1 MFVKRPI
8 LNIFL
13 YLCIIN
19 GVENQC
25 VYSNSI
31 IHLKTYNIIH
41 MTTSEFIIQFRES
54 DPRKLALQASRYP
67 DVDMPFAL
75 NQIQGWQTA
84 QRKLPSWA
92 ACDGVVYPP
101 HLNMEQC
108 SSEPTARYKQ
118 QVARR
123 WVEAVQP
130 DADTCM
136 TDLTGGF
143 GVDFSFTSRCFGSAT
158 YVERNASLCDVV
170 SANLPRLG
178 IQNAT
183 AKCAEAEDVL
193 EQLKPQTMI
202 FLDPA
207 RRDEHGAKTVLIAD
221 CTPDVCQLLPR
232 LMAKS
237 QFVML
242 KLSPMLD
249 WHKAIV
255 DLDGKVREVHIVSV
269 DGECKELLLVLAPDG
284 KPEVQVF
291 CVDIQS
297 RPDSEGQYPRS
308 EFVYSIGGEAEPQ
321 PTNST
326 LPSATDNS
334 KLENSKLPQAT
345 NSKLKTQNSKLA
357 LPTDNSKLENS
368 TSALPT
374 NSKLKTQ
381 NSKFLHEPNASIMK
395 AGCFDEIARAYGVSA
410 VSRNSHLFL
419 SNELKE
425 DFPGRSFAIDAFTTM
440 NKRQLRQA
448 LSGMKQAN
456 IAVRNFPLSVAELRK
471 RLKLSDGGDT
481 YIFATTT
488 SEGDHIL
495 MLTHKTKK

>member
-1 MFVKRPI
+1 
-8 LNIFL
+8 
-13 YLCIIN
+13 
-19 GVENQC
+19 
-25 VYSNSI
+25 
-31 IHLKTYNIIH
+31 
-41 MTTSEFIIQFRES
+41 MTTSEFVKQFRES

-67 DVDMPFAL
+67 DVDMPYAL

-123 WVEAVQP
+123 WAERIPNASR
-130 DADTCM
+130 TSM

-143 GVDFSFTSRCFGSAT
+143 GVDFSFTSRCFDCAT
-158 YVERNASLCDVV
+158 YVERNASLCEVV
-170 SANLPRLG
+170 GANLPRLG
-178 IQNAT
+178 IRNAHVE
-183 AKCAEAEDVL
+183 CAEAEAVL
-193 EQLKPQTMI
+193 ERMEPQTMI

-221 CTPDVCQLLPR
+221 CTPDVCQLLPS
-232 LMAKS
+232 LMQKS

-255 DLDGKVREVHIVSV
+255 DLDGKVREVHIVSA

-326 LPSATDNS
+326 FNIQNSKLPSATN
-334 KLENSKLPQAT
+334 LTLNIEHLTLNI
-345 NSKLKTQNSKLA
+345 N
-357 LPTDNSKLENS
+357 NS
-368 TSALPT
+368 T
-374 NSKLKTQ
+374 
-381 NSKFLHEPNASIMK
+381 FLYEPNASVMK

-410 VSRNSHLFL
+410 ISRNSHLFL
-419 SNELKE
+419 SDRET
-425 DFPGRSFAIDAFTTM
+425 DGFPGRTFAIDAVTTM
-440 NKRQLRQA
+440 NKRQLRQT

-471 RLKLSDGGDT
+471 RLKLNDGGDT

>member
-1 MFVKRPI
+1 
-8 LNIFL
+8 
-13 YLCIIN
+13 
-19 GVENQC
+19 
-25 VYSNSI
+25 
-31 IHLKTYNIIH
+31 
-41 MTTSEFIIQFRES
+41 MTTSEFVKQFRQA

-67 DVDMPFAL
+67 DVDMPYAL

-108 SSEPTARYKQ
+108 SSEATARYKQ

-123 WVEAVQP
+123 WAERIPNASR
-130 DADTCM
+130 TSM

-143 GVDFSFTSRCFGSAT
+143 GVDFSFTSRCFDCAT

-178 IQNAT
+178 IRNAQV
-183 AKCAEAEDVL
+183 KCAEAEAVL
-193 EQLKPQTMI
+193 KQTEPQTMI

-221 CTPDVCQLLPR
+221 CTPDVCQLLPS
-232 LMAKS
+232 LMQKS

-255 DLDGKVREVHIVSV
+255 DLDGKVREVHIVSA
-269 DGECKELLLVLAPDG
+269 DGECKELLLVLASDG
-284 KPEVQVF
+284 TPEVQVF

-326 LPSATDNS
+326 FNIQNSKLPSATN
-334 KLENSKLPQAT
+334 LTLNIEHLTLNI
-345 NSKLKTQNSKLA
+345 N
-357 LPTDNSKLENS
+357 NS
-368 TSALPT
+368 T
-374 NSKLKTQ
+374 
-381 NSKFLHEPNASIMK
+381 FLYEPNASVMK
-395 AGCFDEIARAYGVSA
+395 AGCFDEIARAYGICA
-410 VSRNSHLFL
+410 ISRNSHLFL
-419 SNELKE
+419 SDREIE
-425 DFPGRSFAIDAFTTM
+425 GFPGRSFAIDAVTTM
-440 NKRQLRQA
+440 NKRQLRQT

>member
-1 MFVKRPI
+1 
-8 LNIFL
+8 
-13 YLCIIN
+13 
-19 GVENQC
+19 
-25 VYSNSI
+25 
-31 IHLKTYNIIH
+31 
-41 MTTSEFIIQFRES
+41 MTTSEFVKQFRES

-67 DVDMPFAL
+67 DVDMPYAL

-84 QRKLPSWA
+84 LRKLPSWA

-123 WVEAVQP
+123 WAERIPNASR
-130 DADTCM
+130 TSM

-143 GVDFSFTSRCFGSAT
+143 GVDFSFTSRCFDCAT
-158 YVERNASLCDVV
+158 YVERNASLCEVV
-170 SANLPRLG
+170 GANLPRLG
-178 IQNAT
+178 IRNAHV
-183 AKCAEAEDVL
+183 KCAEAEAVL
-193 EQLKPQTMI
+193 KQTEPQTMI

-221 CTPDVCQLLPR
+221 CTPDVCQLLPS
-232 LMAKS
+232 LMQKS

-255 DLDGKVREVHIVSV
+255 DLDGKVREVHIVSA

-291 CVDIQS
+291 CVDILS
-297 RPDSEGQYPRS
+297 KPDSQGVYPRS
-308 EFVYSIGGEAEPQ
+308 EFVYSIATNVQEEVMENNSKSENSTSAQ

-326 LPSATDNS
+326 FNI
-334 KLENSKLPQAT
+334 QH
-345 NSKLKTQNSKLA
+345 
-357 LPTDNSKLENS
+357 S
-368 TSALPT
+368 T
-374 NSKLKTQ
+374 
-381 NSKFLHEPNASIMK
+381 FLFEPNASVMK

-410 VSRNSHLFL
+410 ISRNSHLFL
-419 SNELKE
+419 SDREI
-425 DFPGRSFAIDAFTTM
+425 DGFPGRTFVIDAVTTM
-440 NKRQLRQA
+440 NKRQLRQT

-471 RLKLSDGGDT
+471 RLKLNDGGDT

>member
-1 MFVKRPI
+1 
-8 LNIFL
+8 
-13 YLCIIN
+13 
-19 GVENQC
+19 
-25 VYSNSI
+25 
-31 IHLKTYNIIH
+31 
-41 MTTSEFIIQFRES
+41 MTTSEFVKQFRQA

-67 DVDMPFAL
+67 DVDMPYAL

-118 QVARR
+118 QVARLWAER
-123 WVEAVQP
+123 IPNASR
-130 DADTCM
+130 TSM

-143 GVDFSFTSRCFGSAT
+143 GVDFSFTSRCFDCAT
-158 YVERNASLCDVV
+158 YVERNASLCEVV
-170 SANLPRLG
+170 GSNLPRLG
-178 IQNAT
+178 IRNAQV
-183 AKCAEAEDVL
+183 KCAEAEAVL
-193 EQLKPQTMI
+193 KQTESQTMI

-232 LMAKS
+232 LMQKS

-255 DLDGKVREVHIVSV
+255 DLDGKVREVHIVSA

-326 LPSATDNS
+326 FNIQNSKLPSATN
-334 KLENSKLPQAT
+334 LTLNIEHLTLNI
-345 NSKLKTQNSKLA
+345 N
-357 LPTDNSKLENS
+357 NS
-368 TSALPT
+368 T
-374 NSKLKTQ
+374 
-381 NSKFLHEPNASIMK
+381 FLFEPNASVMK
-395 AGCFDEIARAYGVSA
+395 AGCFDEIARAFGICA
-410 VSRNSHLFL
+410 ISRNSHLFL
-419 SNELKE
+419 SDHEIE
-425 DFPGRSFAIDAFTTM
+425 GFPGRSFAIDAVTTM
-440 NKRQLRQA
+440 NKRQLRQT

-471 RLKLSDGGDT
+471 RLKLNDGGDT

-488 SEGDHIL
+488 SDGDHIL

>member
-1 MFVKRPI
+1 
-8 LNIFL
+8 
-13 YLCIIN
+13 
-19 GVENQC
+19 
-25 VYSNSI
+25 
-31 IHLKTYNIIH
+31 
-41 MTTSEFIIQFRES
+41 MTTSEFVKQFRQA

-67 DVDMPFAL
+67 DVDMPYAL

-123 WVEAVQP
+123 WAERIPNASR
-130 DADTCM
+130 TSM

-143 GVDFSFTSRCFGSAT
+143 GVDFSFTSRCFDCAT
-158 YVERNASLCDVV
+158 YVERNASLCEVV
-170 SANLPRLG
+170 GANLPRLG
-178 IQNAT
+178 IRNAT
-183 AKCAEAEDVL
+183 VECAEAEAVL
-193 EQLKPQTMI
+193 EQMEPQTMI

-232 LMAKS
+232 LMQKS

-255 DLDGKVREVHIVSV
+255 DLDGKVREVHIVSA

-291 CVDIQS
+291 CVDILS
-297 RPDSEGQYPRS
+297 KPDSQGVYPRS
-308 EFVYSIGGEAEPQ
+308 EFVYSIATNVQEEVMENNSKSENSTSAQ

-326 LPSATDNS
+326 FNIQHSTLP
-334 KLENSKLPQAT
+334 PAT
-345 NSKLKTQNSKLA
+345 NSTFNIQH
-357 LPTDNSKLENS
+357 S
-368 TSALPT
+368 T
-374 NSKLKTQ
+374 
-381 NSKFLHEPNASIMK
+381 FLFEPNASVMK

-410 VSRNSHLFL
+410 ISRNSHLFL
-419 SNELKE
+419 SDHEI
-425 DFPGRSFAIDAFTTM
+425 DGFPGRYFAIDAVTTM
-440 NKRQLRQA
+440 NKRQLRQT

-488 SEGDHIL
+488 SDGDHIL

>member
-1 MFVKRPI
+1 
-8 LNIFL
+8 
-13 YLCIIN
+13 
-19 GVENQC
+19 
-25 VYSNSI
+25 
-31 IHLKTYNIIH
+31 
-41 MTTSEFIIQFRES
+41 MTTSEFVKQFRES

-67 DVDMPFAL
+67 DVDMPYAL

-84 QRKLPSWA
+84 LRKLPSWA

-108 SSEPTARYKQ
+108 SSEATARYKQ

-123 WVEAVQP
+123 WAERIPNASR
-130 DADTCM
+130 TSM

-143 GVDFSFTSRCFGSAT
+143 GVDFSFTSCCFDCAT

-170 SANLPRLG
+170 GANLPRLG
-178 IQNAT
+178 IRNAQV
-183 AKCAEAEDVL
+183 KCAEAEAVL
-193 EQLKPQTMI
+193 ERMESQTMI

-232 LMAKS
+232 LMQKS

-255 DLDGKVREVHIVSV
+255 DLDGKVREVHIVSA

-291 CVDIQS
+291 CVDILS
-297 RPDSEGQYPRS
+297 KPDSEGLYPRS

-326 LPSATDNS
+326 FNIQNSKLPSATN
-334 KLENSKLPQAT
+334 LTLNIEHLTLNI
-345 NSKLKTQNSKLA
+345 N
-357 LPTDNSKLENS
+357 NS
-368 TSALPT
+368 T
-374 NSKLKTQ
+374 
-381 NSKFLHEPNASIMK
+381 FLFEPNASVMK

-410 VSRNSHLFL
+410 ISRNSHLFL
-419 SNELKE
+419 SDHEI
-425 DFPGRSFAIDAFTTM
+425 DGFPGRSFAIDAVTTM
-440 NKRQLRQA
+440 NKRQLRQT

-488 SEGDHIL
+488 SDGDHIL

>member
-1 MFVKRPI
+1 MKS
-8 LNIFL
+8 
-13 YLCIIN
+13 C
-19 GVENQC
+19 GVMCWFSGDNDN
-25 VYSNSI
+25 VNHRY
-31 IHLKTYNIIH
+31 
-41 MTTSEFIIQFRES
+41 MTTSEFVKQFRQA

-67 DVDMPFAL
+67 DVDMPYAL

-84 QRKLPSWA
+84 LRKLPSWA

-108 SSEPTARYKQ
+108 SSEATARYKQ

-123 WVEAVQP
+123 WAERIPNASR
-130 DADTCM
+130 TSM

-143 GVDFSFTSRCFGSAT
+143 GVDFSFTSRCFDCAT
-158 YVERNASLCDVV
+158 YVERNASLCEVV
-170 SANLPRLG
+170 GANLPRLG
-178 IQNAT
+178 IRNAQVE
-183 AKCAEAEDVL
+183 CAEAEAVL
-193 EQLKPQTMI
+193 EQMEPQTMI

-221 CTPDVCQLLPR
+221 CTPDVCQLLPC
-232 LMAKS
+232 LMQKS

-255 DLDGKVREVHIVSV
+255 DLDGKVREVHIVSA

-284 KPEVQVF
+284 TPEVQVF
-291 CVDIQS
+291 CVDILS
-297 RPDSEGQYPRS
+297 KPDSQGVYPRS
-308 EFVYSIGGEAEPQ
+308 EFVYSIATNVQEEVMENNSKSENSTSAQ

-326 LPSATDNS
+326 FNIQHSTLP
-334 KLENSKLPQAT
+334 PAT
-345 NSKLKTQNSKLA
+345 NSTFNIQH
-357 LPTDNSKLENS
+357 S
-368 TSALPT
+368 T
-374 NSKLKTQ
+374 
-381 NSKFLHEPNASIMK
+381 FLYEPNASVMK

-410 VSRNSHLFL
+410 ISRNSHLFL
-419 SNELKE
+419 SDREI
-425 DFPGRSFAIDAFTTM
+425 DGFPGRSFAIDAVTTM
-440 NKRQLRQA
+440 NKRQLRQT

-471 RLKLSDGGDT
+471 RLKLNDGGDT

>member
-1 MFVKRPI
+1 
-8 LNIFL
+8 
-13 YLCIIN
+13 
-19 GVENQC
+19 
-25 VYSNSI
+25 
-31 IHLKTYNIIH
+31 
-41 MTTSEFIIQFRES
+41 MTTSEFVKQFRQA

-67 DVDMPFAL
+67 DVDMPYAL

-84 QRKLPSWA
+84 LRKLPSWA

-123 WVEAVQP
+123 WVERIPNASR
-130 DADTCM
+130 TSM

-143 GVDFSFTSRCFGSAT
+143 GVDFSFTSRCFDCAT

-170 SANLPRLG
+170 GANLPRLG
-178 IQNAT
+178 IRNAT
-183 AKCAEAEDVL
+183 VECAEAEAVL
-193 EQLKPQTMI
+193 ERMESQTMI

-221 CTPDVCQLLPR
+221 CTPDVCQLLPS
-232 LMAKS
+232 LMEKS

-255 DLDGKVREVHIVSV
+255 DLDGKVREVHIVSA
-269 DGECKELLLVLAPDG
+269 DGECKELLLVLASDG

-326 LPSATDNS
+326 FNIQNSKLPSATN
-334 KLENSKLPQAT
+334 LTLNIEHLTLNI
-345 NSKLKTQNSKLA
+345 N
-357 LPTDNSKLENS
+357 NS
-368 TSALPT
+368 T
-374 NSKLKTQ
+374 
-381 NSKFLHEPNASIMK
+381 FLYEPNASVMK
-395 AGCFDEIARAYGVSA
+395 AGCFDEIARAFGISA
-410 VSRNSHLFL
+410 ISPNSHLFL
-419 SNELKE
+419 SDREI
-425 DFPGRSFAIDAFTTM
+425 DGFPGRSFAVDAVTTM
-440 NKRQLRQA
+440 NKRQLRQT

>member
-1 MFVKRPI
+1 
-8 LNIFL
+8 
-13 YLCIIN
+13 
-19 GVENQC
+19 
-25 VYSNSI
+25 
-31 IHLKTYNIIH
+31 

-54 DPRKLALQASRYP
+54 DPRRLALQASRYP

-118 QVARR
+118 QVARLWAER
-123 WVEAVQP
+123 IPNASR
-130 DADTCM
+130 TSM

-143 GVDFSFTSRCFGSAT
+143 GVDFSFTSRCFSSAT
-158 YVERNASLCDVV
+158 YVERNASLCEVV
-170 SANLPRLG
+170 GANLPRLG
-178 IQNAT
+178 IRNAT
-183 AKCAEAEDVL
+183 VECAEAEAVL
-193 EQLKPQTMI
+193 ERMEPQTMI

-221 CTPDVCQLLPR
+221 CTPDVCQLLPS
-232 LMAKS
+232 LMQKS

-255 DLDGKVREVHIVSV
+255 DLDGKVREVHIVSA
-269 DGECKELLLVLAPDG
+269 DGECKELLLVLANNVTKDV
-284 KPEVQVF
+284 KVY

-297 RPDSEGQYPRS
+297 KPDSQGEYPRS
-308 EFVYSIGGEAEPQ
+308 EFVYSIGGEAESQ

-326 LPSATDNS
+326 LNIEHLTLNI
-334 KLENSKLPQAT
+334 N
-345 NSKLKTQNSKLA
+345 
-357 LPTDNSKLENS
+357 NS
-368 TSALPT
+368 TSAQPT
-374 NSKLKTQ
+374 NSTFNIQHSTLPPAT
-381 NSKFLHEPNASIMK
+381 NSTFNIQHSTLPPATNSTFNIQHSTFLYEPNASVMK

-410 VSRNSHLFL
+410 ISRNSHLFL
-419 SNELKE
+419 SDREI
-425 DFPGRSFAIDAFTTM
+425 DGFPGRAFAIDAVTTM
-440 NKRQLRQA
+440 NKRQLRQT

-488 SEGDHIL
+488 SEDDHIL

>member
-1 MFVKRPI
+1 MFVKRSI

-31 IHLKTYNIIH
+31 IHLQTYNIIH

-54 DPRKLALQASRYP
+54 DPRRLALQASRYP

-143 GVDFSFTSRCFGSAT
+143 GVDFSFTSRCFSSAT

-269 DGECKELLLVLAPDG
+269 DGECKELLLVLADNG
-284 KPEVQVF
+284 TKNVQVF

-308 EFVYSIGGEAEPQ
+308 EFVYSIA
-321 PTNST
+321 TN
-326 LPSATDNS
+326 AQEEMVENNS
-334 KLENSKLPQAT
+334 KLENL
-345 NSKLKTQNSKLA
+345 
-357 LPTDNSKLENS
+357 
-368 TSALPT
+368 TSVQPT

-381 NSKFLHEPNASIMK
+381 NSKFLHEPNASVMK

-419 SNELKE
+419 SDELKA
-425 DFPGRSFAIDAFTTM
+425 DFPGRTFAIDAVTTM
-440 NKRQLRQA
+440 NKRQLRQT

-471 RLKLSDGGDT
+471 RLKLNDGGDT

-488 SEGDHIL
+488 SDGDHIL
-495 MLTHKTKK
+495 MITHKTKK

>member
-31 IHLKTYNIIH
+31 IHLQTYNIIH

-54 DPRKLALQASRYP
+54 DPRRLALQASRYP

-158 YVERNASLCDVV
+158 YVERNASLCNVV

-232 LMAKS
+232 LMAMS

-269 DGECKELLLVLAPDG
+269 DGECKELLLVLTDNG
-284 KPEVQVF
+284 TKDVQVF

-297 RPDSEGQYPRS
+297 RPDSDGQYPRS
-308 EFVYSIGGEAEPQ
+308 EFVYSI
-321 PTNST
+321 
-326 LPSATDNS
+326 
-334 KLENSKLPQAT
+334 AT
-345 NSKLKTQNSKLA
+345 NAQEEMVEN
-357 LPTDNSKLENS
+357 NSKLENS

-381 NSKFLHEPNASIMK
+381 NSKFLHEPNASVMK
-395 AGCFDEIARAYGVSA
+395 AGCFDEIARAYGVCA
-410 VSRNSHLFL
+410 ISRNSHLFL
-419 SNELKE
+419 SDELKE
-425 DFPGRSFAIDAFTTM
+425 DFPGRTFAIDAVTTM
-440 NKRQLRQA
+440 NKRQLRQT

-471 RLKLSDGGDT
+471 RLKLNDGGDT

-488 SEGDHIL
+488 SDGDHIL
-495 MLTHKTKK
+495 MITHKTKK

>member
-1 MFVKRPI
+1 
-8 LNIFL
+8 
-13 YLCIIN
+13 
-19 GVENQC
+19 
-25 VYSNSI
+25 
-31 IHLKTYNIIH
+31 
-41 MTTSEFIIQFRES
+41 MTTSEFVKQFRQA

-67 DVDMPFAL
+67 DVDMPYAL

-123 WVEAVQP
+123 WTERIPNASR
-130 DADTCM
+130 TSM

-143 GVDFSFTSRCFGSAT
+143 GVDFSFTSRCFDCAT
-158 YVERNASLCDVV
+158 YVERNASLCEVV
-170 SANLPRLG
+170 GANLPRLG
-178 IQNAT
+178 IRNAT
-183 AKCAEAEDVL
+183 VECAEAEAVL
-193 EQLKPQTMI
+193 EQMEPQTMI

-232 LMAKS
+232 LMQKS

-255 DLDGKVREVHIVSV
+255 DLDGKVREVHIVSA

-291 CVDIQS
+291 CVDILS
-297 RPDSEGQYPRS
+297 KPDSQGVYPRS
-308 EFVYSIGGEAEPQ
+308 EFVYSIATNVQEEVMENNSKSENSTSAQ

-326 LPSATDNS
+326 FNIQHSTLP
-334 KLENSKLPQAT
+334 PAT
-345 NSKLKTQNSKLA
+345 NSTFNIQH
-357 LPTDNSKLENS
+357 S
-368 TSALPT
+368 T
-374 NSKLKTQ
+374 
-381 NSKFLHEPNASIMK
+381 FLFEPNASVMK

-410 VSRNSHLFL
+410 ISRNSHLFL
-419 SNELKE
+419 SDREI
-425 DFPGRSFAIDAFTTM
+425 DGFPGRSFAIDAVTTM
-440 NKRQLRQA
+440 NKRQLRQT

-488 SEGDHIL
+488 SDGDHIL

>member
-1 MFVKRPI
+1 
-8 LNIFL
+8 
-13 YLCIIN
+13 
-19 GVENQC
+19 
-25 VYSNSI
+25 
-31 IHLKTYNIIH
+31 

-54 DPRKLALQASRYP
+54 DPRRLALQASRYP

-143 GVDFSFTSRCFGSAT
+143 GVDFSFTSRCFSSAT

-269 DGECKELLLVLAPDG
+269 DGECKELLLVLADNG
-284 KPEVQVF
+284 TKNVQVF

-308 EFVYSIGGEAEPQ
+308 EFVYSI
-321 PTNST
+321 
-326 LPSATDNS
+326 
-334 KLENSKLPQAT
+334 AT
-345 NSKLKTQNSKLA
+345 NAQEEMVEN
-357 LPTDNSKLENS
+357 NSKLENS
-368 TSALPT
+368 TSAQLT
-374 NSKLKTQ
+374 NSKLKIQ
-381 NSKFLHEPNASIMK
+381 NSKFLHEPNASVMK

-419 SNELKE
+419 SDELKA
-425 DFPGRSFAIDAFTTM
+425 DFPGRTFAIDAVTTM
-440 NKRQLRQA
+440 NKRQLRQT

-471 RLKLSDGGDT
+471 RLKLNDGGDT

-488 SEGDHIL
+488 SDGDHIL
-495 MLTHKTKK
+495 MITHKTKK

>member
-1 MFVKRPI
+1 
-8 LNIFL
+8 
-13 YLCIIN
+13 
-19 GVENQC
+19 
-25 VYSNSI
+25 
-31 IHLKTYNIIH
+31 
-41 MTTSEFIIQFRES
+41 MTTSEFVKQFRES

-67 DVDMPFAL
+67 DVDMPYAL

-84 QRKLPSWA
+84 LRKLPSWA

-108 SSEPTARYKQ
+108 SSEATARYKQ

-123 WVEAVQP
+123 WAERIPNASR
-130 DADTCM
+130 TSM

-143 GVDFSFTSRCFGSAT
+143 GVDFSFTSRCFDCAT

-170 SANLPRLG
+170 GANLPRLG
-178 IQNAT
+178 IRNAQV
-183 AKCAEAEDVL
+183 KCAEAEAVL
-193 EQLKPQTMI
+193 EQMEPQTMI

-221 CTPDVCQLLPR
+221 CTPDVCQLLPS
-232 LMAKS
+232 LMQKS

-255 DLDGKVREVHIVSV
+255 DLDGKVREVHIVSA

-284 KPEVQVF
+284 KLEVQVF

-297 RPDSEGQYPRS
+297 KPDSEGQYPRS
-308 EFVYSIGGEAEPQ
+308 EFVYSIA
-321 PTNST
+321 TN
-326 LPSATDNS
+326 AQEEMVENNS
-334 KLENSKLPQAT
+334 KLENSTSAQPT
-345 NSKLKTQNSKLA
+345 NSKLKTQNSKLPSA
-357 LPTDNSKLENS
+357 TNS
-368 TSALPT
+368 TFNIQHST
-374 NSKLKTQ
+374 
-381 NSKFLHEPNASIMK
+381 FLHEPNASVMK
-395 AGCFDEIARAYGVSA
+395 AGCFDEIARAYGISA
-410 VSRNSHLFL
+410 ISRNSHLFL
-419 SNELKE
+419 SDREI
-425 DFPGRSFAIDAFTTM
+425 DGFPGRSFAIDAVTTM
-440 NKRQLRQA
+440 NKRQLRQT

-471 RLKLSDGGDT
+471 RLKLNDGGDT

>member
-1 MFVKRPI
+1 
-8 LNIFL
+8 
-13 YLCIIN
+13 
-19 GVENQC
+19 
-25 VYSNSI
+25 
-31 IHLKTYNIIH
+31 
-41 MTTSEFIIQFRES
+41 MTTSEFVKQFRQA

-67 DVDMPFAL
+67 DVDMPYAL

-84 QRKLPSWA
+84 LRKLPSWA

-123 WVEAVQP
+123 WAERIPNASR
-130 DADTCM
+130 TSM

-143 GVDFSFTSRCFGSAT
+143 GVDFSFTSRCFDCAT

-170 SANLPRLG
+170 GANLPRLG
-178 IQNAT
+178 ISNAQV
-183 AKCAEAEDVL
+183 KCAEAEAVL
-193 EQLKPQTMI
+193 EQMEPQTMI

-232 LMAKS
+232 LMQKS

-255 DLDGKVREVHIVSV
+255 DLDGKVREVHIVSA

-308 EFVYSIGGEAEPQ
+308 EFVYSI
-321 PTNST
+321 
-326 LPSATDNS
+326 
-334 KLENSKLPQAT
+334 AT
-345 NSKLKTQNSKLA
+345 NAQEEMVEN
-357 LPTDNSKLENS
+357 NSKLENS

-374 NSKLKTQ
+374 NSTLNIEHLTLNINNSTSAQ
-381 NSKFLHEPNASIMK
+381 PTNSKLNIQHSTLPQATNSTFNIQHSTFLFEPNASVMK

-410 VSRNSHLFL
+410 ISRNSHLFL
-419 SNELKE
+419 SDREI
-425 DFPGRSFAIDAFTTM
+425 DGFPGRSFAIDAVTTM
-440 NKRQLRQA
+440 NKRQLRQT

-471 RLKLSDGGDT
+471 RLKLNDGGDT

-488 SEGDHIL
+488 SDGDHIL

>member
-1 MFVKRPI
+1 
-8 LNIFL
+8 
-13 YLCIIN
+13 
-19 GVENQC
+19 
-25 VYSNSI
+25 
-31 IHLKTYNIIH
+31 
-41 MTTSEFIIQFRES
+41 MTTSEFVKQFRES

-67 DVDMPFAL
+67 DVDMPYAL

-84 QRKLPSWA
+84 LRKLPSWA

-123 WVEAVQP
+123 WAERIPNASR
-130 DADTCM
+130 TSM

-143 GVDFSFTSRCFGSAT
+143 GVDFSFTSRCFDCAT
-158 YVERNASLCDVV
+158 YVERNASLCEVV
-170 SANLPRLG
+170 GANLPRLG
-178 IQNAT
+178 IRNAQV
-183 AKCAEAEDVL
+183 KCAEAEAVL
-193 EQLKPQTMI
+193 KQTEPQTMI

-221 CTPDVCQLLPR
+221 CTPDVCQLLPS
-232 LMAKS
+232 LMEKS

-255 DLDGKVREVHIVSV
+255 DLDGKVREVHIVSA

-326 LPSATDNS
+326 FNIQNSKLPSATN
-334 KLENSKLPQAT
+334 LTLNIEHLTLNI
-345 NSKLKTQNSKLA
+345 N
-357 LPTDNSKLENS
+357 NS
-368 TSALPT
+368 T
-374 NSKLKTQ
+374 
-381 NSKFLHEPNASIMK
+381 FLFEPNASVMK

-410 VSRNSHLFL
+410 ISRNSHLFL
-419 SNELKE
+419 SDREI
-425 DFPGRSFAIDAFTTM
+425 DGFPGRTFAIDAVTTM
-440 NKRQLRQA
+440 NKRQLRQTI
-448 LSGMKQAN
+448 SGMKQAN

-471 RLKLSDGGDT
+471 RLKLNDGGDT

>member
-1 MFVKRPI
+1 MFVKRSI

-31 IHLKTYNIIH
+31 IHLQTYNIIH

-54 DPRKLALQASRYP
+54 DPRRLALQASRYP

-193 EQLKPQTMI
+193 EQLEPQTMI

-269 DGECKELLLVLAPDG
+269 DGECKELLLVLADNDTTD
-284 KPEVQVF
+284 VQVF

-308 EFVYSIGGEAEPQ
+308 EFVYSI
-321 PTNST
+321 
-326 LPSATDNS
+326 
-334 KLENSKLPQAT
+334 AT
-345 NSKLKTQNSKLA
+345 NAQEEVVEN
-357 LPTDNSKLENS
+357 NSKLENS
-368 TSALPT
+368 TSAQPT

-381 NSKFLHEPNASIMK
+381 NSKFLHEPNASVMK
-395 AGCFDEIARAYGVSA
+395 AGCFDEIARAYGICA
-410 VSRNSHLFL
+410 ISRNSHLFL
-419 SNELKE
+419 SDREI
-425 DFPGRSFAIDAFTTM
+425 DGFPGRSFAIDAVTTM
-440 NKRQLRQA
+440 NKRQLRQT

-471 RLKLSDGGDT
+471 RLKLNDGGDT

>member
-1 MFVKRPI
+1 
-8 LNIFL
+8 
-13 YLCIIN
+13 
-19 GVENQC
+19 
-25 VYSNSI
+25 
-31 IHLKTYNIIH
+31 
-41 MTTSEFIIQFRES
+41 MTTSEFVKQFRES

-67 DVDMPFAL
+67 DVDMPYAL

-84 QRKLPSWA
+84 LRKLPSWA

-123 WVEAVQP
+123 WAERIPNASR
-130 DADTCM
+130 TSM

-143 GVDFSFTSRCFGSAT
+143 GVDFSFTSRCFDCAT
-158 YVERNASLCDVV
+158 YVERNASLCEVV
-170 SANLPRLG
+170 GANLPRLG
-178 IQNAT
+178 IRNAQV
-183 AKCAEAEDVL
+183 KCAEAEAVL
-193 EQLKPQTMI
+193 EQMEQQTMI

-221 CTPDVCQLLPR
+221 CTPDVCQLLPS
-232 LMAKS
+232 LMQKS

-255 DLDGKVREVHIVSV
+255 DLDGKVREVHIVSA
-269 DGECKELLLVLAPDG
+269 DGECKELLLVLADNDTTD
-284 KPEVQVF
+284 VQVF

-308 EFVYSIGGEAEPQ
+308 EFVYSIATNAQEEVMENNSKLDNSTSAQ

-326 LPSATDNS
+326 FNIQHSTLP
-334 KLENSKLPQAT
+334 PAT
-345 NSKLKTQNSKLA
+345 NSTFNIQH
-357 LPTDNSKLENS
+357 S
-368 TSALPT
+368 T
-374 NSKLKTQ
+374 
-381 NSKFLHEPNASIMK
+381 FLFEPNASVMK
-395 AGCFDEIARAYGVSA
+395 AGCFDEIARAYGICA
-410 VSRNSHLFL
+410 ISRNSHLFL
-419 SNELKE
+419 SDREI
-425 DFPGRSFAIDAFTTM
+425 DGFPGRAFAIDAVTTM
-440 NKRQLRQA
+440 NKRQLRQT

-471 RLKLSDGGDT
+471 RLKLNDGGDT

>member
-1 MFVKRPI
+1 
-8 LNIFL
+8 
-13 YLCIIN
+13 
-19 GVENQC
+19 
-25 VYSNSI
+25 
-31 IHLKTYNIIH
+31 
-41 MTTSEFIIQFRES
+41 MTTSEFVKQFRQA

-67 DVDMPFAL
+67 DVDMPYAL

-123 WVEAVQP
+123 WAERIPNASR
-130 DADTCM
+130 TSM

-143 GVDFSFTSRCFGSAT
+143 GVDFSFTSRCFDCAT

-178 IQNAT
+178 IRNAQV
-183 AKCAEAEDVL
+183 KCAEAEAVL
-193 EQLKPQTMI
+193 EQMEPQTMI

-221 CTPDVCQLLPR
+221 CTPDVCQLLPS
-232 LMAKS
+232 LMQKS

-255 DLDGKVREVHIVSV
+255 DLDGKVREVHIVSA

-308 EFVYSIGGEAEPQ
+308 EFVYSI
-321 PTNST
+321 
-326 LPSATDNS
+326 
-334 KLENSKLPQAT
+334 AT
-345 NSKLKTQNSKLA
+345 NAQEEMVEN
-357 LPTDNSKLENS
+357 NSKLENS
-368 TSALPT
+368 TSAQPT
-374 NSKLKTQ
+374 NSTFNIQHSTLPPAT
-381 NSKFLHEPNASIMK
+381 NSTFNIQHSTFLFEPNASVMK

-410 VSRNSHLFL
+410 ISRNSHLFL
-419 SNELKE
+419 SDHET
-425 DFPGRSFAIDAFTTM
+425 DGFPGRTFVIDAVTTM
-440 NKRQLRQA
+440 NKRQLRQT

>member
-1 MFVKRPI
+1 
-8 LNIFL
+8 
-13 YLCIIN
+13 
-19 GVENQC
+19 
-25 VYSNSI
+25 
-31 IHLKTYNIIH
+31 
-41 MTTSEFIIQFRES
+41 MTTSEFVKQFRQA

-67 DVDMPFAL
+67 DVDMPYAL

-84 QRKLPSWA
+84 QCKLPSWA

-118 QVARR
+118 QVARLWAER
-123 WVEAVQP
+123 IPNASR
-130 DADTCM
+130 TSM

-143 GVDFSFTSRCFGSAT
+143 GVDFSFTSRCFDCAT

-170 SANLPRLG
+170 SSNLPRLG
-178 IQNAT
+178 IRNAT
-183 AKCAEAEDVL
+183 VECAEAEAVL
-193 EQLKPQTMI
+193 ERMEPQTMI

-232 LMAKS
+232 LMEKS

-255 DLDGKVREVHIVSV
+255 DLEGTVREVHIVSV
-269 DGECKELLLVLAPDG
+269 DGECKELLLVLASNG
-284 KPEVQVF
+284 TKNVQVF
-291 CVDIQS
+291 CVDILS
-297 RPDSEGQYPRS
+297 KPDSGGEYPRS
-308 EFVYSIGGEAEPQ
+308 EFVYSIATNAQEEIVENNSKLENPTSAQ

-326 LPSATDNS
+326 FNI
-334 KLENSKLPQAT
+334 QH
-345 NSKLKTQNSKLA
+345 
-357 LPTDNSKLENS
+357 S
-368 TSALPT
+368 T
-374 NSKLKTQ
+374 
-381 NSKFLHEPNASIMK
+381 FLYEPNASVMK

-410 VSRNSHLFL
+410 ISRNSHLFL
-419 SNELKE
+419 SDREI
-425 DFPGRSFAIDAFTTM
+425 DGFPGRSFAIDAVTTM
-440 NKRQLRQA
+440 NKRQLRQT

-471 RLKLSDGGDT
+471 RLKLNDGGDT

-488 SEGDHIL
+488 SDDDHIL

>member
-1 MFVKRPI
+1 
-8 LNIFL
+8 
-13 YLCIIN
+13 
-19 GVENQC
+19 
-25 VYSNSI
+25 
-31 IHLKTYNIIH
+31 
-41 MTTSEFIIQFRES
+41 MTTSEFVKQFRQA

-67 DVDMPFAL
+67 DVDMPYAL

-123 WVEAVQP
+123 WAERIPNASR
-130 DADTCM
+130 TSM

-143 GVDFSFTSRCFGSAT
+143 GVDFSFTSRCFSSAT

-170 SANLPRLG
+170 GANLPRLG
-178 IQNAT
+178 IRNAQV
-183 AKCAEAEDVL
+183 KCAEAEAVL
-193 EQLKPQTMI
+193 EQMEPQTMI

-232 LMAKS
+232 LMQKS

-255 DLDGKVREVHIVSV
+255 DLDGKVREVHIVST

-291 CVDIQS
+291 CVDILS
-297 RPDSEGQYPRS
+297 KPDSEGEYPRS

-326 LPSATDNS
+326 LNIEYLTLNI
-334 KLENSKLPQAT
+334 N
-345 NSKLKTQNSKLA
+345 
-357 LPTDNSKLENS
+357 NS
-368 TSALPT
+368 TSAQPT
-374 NSKLKTQ
+374 NSTFNIQHSTLPPAT
-381 NSKFLHEPNASIMK
+381 NSTFNIQHSTFLFEPNASVMK

-410 VSRNSHLFL
+410 ISRNSHLFL
-419 SNELKE
+419 SDHET
-425 DFPGRSFAIDAFTTM
+425 DGFPGRTFAIDAVTTM
-440 NKRQLRQA
+440 NKRQLRQT

>member
-1 MFVKRPI
+1 
-8 LNIFL
+8 
-13 YLCIIN
+13 
-19 GVENQC
+19 
-25 VYSNSI
+25 
-31 IHLKTYNIIH
+31 
-41 MTTSEFIIQFRES
+41 MTTSEFVKQFRES

-67 DVDMPFAL
+67 DVDMPYAL

-123 WVEAVQP
+123 WAERIPNASR
-130 DADTCM
+130 TSM

-143 GVDFSFTSRCFGSAT
+143 GVDFSFTSRCFDCAT
-158 YVERNASLCDVV
+158 YVERNASLCEVV
-170 SANLPRLG
+170 GANLPRLG
-178 IQNAT
+178 IRNAQV
-183 AKCAEAEDVL
+183 KCAEAEAVL
-193 EQLKPQTMI
+193 KQTEPQTMI

-221 CTPDVCQLLPR
+221 CTPDVCQLLPS
-232 LMAKS
+232 LMQKS

-255 DLDGKVREVHIVSV
+255 DLDGKVREVHIVSA

-291 CVDIQS
+291 CVDILS
-297 RPDSEGQYPRS
+297 KPDSQGVYPRS
-308 EFVYSIGGEAEPQ
+308 EFVYSIATNVQEEVMENNSKSENSTSAQ

-326 LPSATDNS
+326 FNI
-334 KLENSKLPQAT
+334 QH
-345 NSKLKTQNSKLA
+345 
-357 LPTDNSKLENS
+357 S
-368 TSALPT
+368 T
-374 NSKLKTQ
+374 
-381 NSKFLHEPNASIMK
+381 FLFEPNASVMK

-410 VSRNSHLFL
+410 ISRNSHLFL
-419 SNELKE
+419 SDREI
-425 DFPGRSFAIDAFTTM
+425 DGFPGRAFAIDAVTTM
-440 NKRQLRQA
+440 NKRQLRQT

-471 RLKLSDGGDT
+471 RLKLNDGGDT

-488 SEGDHIL
+488 SDGDHIL

>member
-1 MFVKRPI
+1 MAQNTHDDNVDHR
-8 LNIFL
+8 
-13 YLCIIN
+13 Y
-19 GVENQC
+19 
-25 VYSNSI
+25 
-31 IHLKTYNIIH
+31 
-41 MTTSEFIIQFRES
+41 MTTSEFVKQFRQA

-67 DVDMPFAL
+67 DVDMPYAL

-84 QRKLPSWA
+84 LRKLPSWA

-123 WVEAVQP
+123 WAERIPNASRTSMV
-130 DADTCM
+130 
-136 TDLTGGF
+136 DLTGGF
-143 GVDFSFTSRCFGSAT
+143 GVDFSFTSRCFDYAT
-158 YVERNASLCDVV
+158 YVERNASLCEVV
-170 SANLPRLG
+170 GANLPRLG
-178 IQNAT
+178 IRNAQV
-183 AKCAEAEDVL
+183 KCAEAEAVL
-193 EQLKPQTMI
+193 EQLEPQTMV

-221 CTPDVCQLLPR
+221 CTPDVCQLLPS
-232 LMAKS
+232 LMQKS

-255 DLDGKVREVHIVSV
+255 DLDGKVREVHIVSA

-308 EFVYSIGGEAEPQ
+308 EFVYSIATNAQEEMVENNSQLENSTSAQ
-321 PTNST
+321 PTNS
-326 LPSATDNS
+326 
-334 KLENSKLPQAT
+334 QF
-345 NSKLKTQNSKLA
+345 KTQNSKLPPA
-357 LPTDNSKLENS
+357 TTQNCQQQQFTTQNSQFKIAAGN
-368 TSALPT
+368 
-374 NSKLKTQ
+374 NSKLKIQ
-381 NSKFLHEPNASIMK
+381 NSKFLFEPNASVMK
-395 AGCFDEIARAYGVSA
+395 AGCFDEIARAYGISA
-410 VSRNSHLFL
+410 ISRNSHLFL
-419 SNELKE
+419 SDREI
-425 DFPGRSFAIDAFTTM
+425 DGFPGRSFAIDAVTTM
-440 NKRQLRQA
+440 NKRQLRQT

-488 SEGDHIL
+488 SDGDHIL

>member
-1 MFVKRPI
+1 MFVKRSI

-31 IHLKTYNIIH
+31 IHLQTYNIIH

-54 DPRKLALQASRYP
+54 DPRRLALQASRYP

-84 QRKLPSWA
+84 QCKLPSWA

-143 GVDFSFTSRCFGSAT
+143 GVDFSFTSRCFSSAT

-193 EQLKPQTMI
+193 EQLEPQTMI

-269 DGECKELLLVLAPDG
+269 DGECKELLLVLADNDTTD
-284 KPEVQVF
+284 VQVF

-308 EFVYSIGGEAEPQ
+308 EFVYSI
-321 PTNST
+321 
-326 LPSATDNS
+326 
-334 KLENSKLPQAT
+334 AT
-345 NSKLKTQNSKLA
+345 NAQEEVVEN
-357 LPTDNSKLENS
+357 NSKLENS
-368 TSALPT
+368 TSAQPT

-381 NSKFLHEPNASIMK
+381 NSKFLHEPNASVMK
-395 AGCFDEIARAYGVSA
+395 AGCFDEIARAYGICA
-410 VSRNSHLFL
+410 ISRNSHLFL
-419 SNELKE
+419 SDREI
-425 DFPGRSFAIDAFTTM
+425 DGFPGRSFAIDAVTTM
-440 NKRQLRQA
+440 NKRQLRQT

-488 SEGDHIL
+488 SDGDHIL
-495 MLTHKTKK
+495 MITHKTKK

>member
-1 MFVKRPI
+1 
-8 LNIFL
+8 
-13 YLCIIN
+13 
-19 GVENQC
+19 
-25 VYSNSI
+25 
-31 IHLKTYNIIH
+31 
-41 MTTSEFIIQFRES
+41 MTTSEFVKQFRES

-67 DVDMPFAL
+67 DVDMPYAL

-84 QRKLPSWA
+84 LRKLPSWA

-123 WVEAVQP
+123 WAERIPNASR
-130 DADTCM
+130 TSM

-143 GVDFSFTSRCFGSAT
+143 GVDFSFTSRCFDCAT

-170 SANLPRLG
+170 GANLPRLG
-178 IQNAT
+178 IRNAQV
-183 AKCAEAEDVL
+183 KCAEAEAVL
-193 EQLKPQTMI
+193 EQMEPQTMI

-232 LMAKS
+232 LMQKS

-255 DLDGKVREVHIVSV
+255 DLDGKVREVHIVSA

-308 EFVYSIGGEAEPQ
+308 EFVYSIA
-321 PTNST
+321 TN
-326 LPSATDNS
+326 AQEEMVENNS
-334 KLENSKLPQAT
+334 KLENSTSAQAT
-345 NSKLKTQNSKLA
+345 NSKFKTQNSKLA
-357 LPTDNSKLENS
+357 LPTNSKLNIQHSTLPQATNS
-368 TSALPT
+368 TFNIQHST
-374 NSKLKTQ
+374 
-381 NSKFLHEPNASIMK
+381 FLHEPNASVMK

-410 VSRNSHLFL
+410 ISRNSHLFL
-419 SNELKE
+419 SDREIE
-425 DFPGRSFAIDAFTTM
+425 GFPGRSFAIDAVTTM
-440 NKRQLRQA
+440 NKRQLRQT

-471 RLKLSDGGDT
+471 RLKLNDGGDT

-488 SEGDHIL
+488 SDGDHIL

>member
-1 MFVKRPI
+1 
-8 LNIFL
+8 
-13 YLCIIN
+13 
-19 GVENQC
+19 
-25 VYSNSI
+25 
-31 IHLKTYNIIH
+31 
-41 MTTSEFIIQFRES
+41 MTTSEFVKQFRES

-67 DVDMPFAL
+67 DVDMPYAL

-123 WVEAVQP
+123 WAERIPNASR
-130 DADTCM
+130 TSM

-143 GVDFSFTSRCFGSAT
+143 GVDFSFTSRCFDCAT
-158 YVERNASLCDVV
+158 YVERNASLCEVV
-170 SANLPRLG
+170 GANLPRLG
-178 IQNAT
+178 IRNAQV
-183 AKCAEAEDVL
+183 KCAEAEAVL
-193 EQLKPQTMI
+193 KQTEPQTMI

-221 CTPDVCQLLPR
+221 CTPDVCQLLPC
-232 LMAKS
+232 LMQKS

-255 DLDGKVREVHIVSV
+255 DLDGKVREVHIVSA

-291 CVDIQS
+291 CVDILS
-297 RPDSEGQYPRS
+297 KPDSQGVYPRS
-308 EFVYSIGGEAEPQ
+308 EFVYSIATNVQEEVMENNSKSENSTSAQ

-326 LPSATDNS
+326 FNIQHSTLP
-334 KLENSKLPQAT
+334 PAT
-345 NSKLKTQNSKLA
+345 NSTFNIQH
-357 LPTDNSKLENS
+357 S
-368 TSALPT
+368 T
-374 NSKLKTQ
+374 
-381 NSKFLHEPNASIMK
+381 FLFEPNASVMK

-410 VSRNSHLFL
+410 ISRNSHLFL
-419 SNELKE
+419 SDREI
-425 DFPGRSFAIDAFTTM
+425 DGFPGRTFVIDAVTTM
-440 NKRQLRQA
+440 NKRQLRQT

>member
-1 MFVKRPI
+1 
-8 LNIFL
+8 
-13 YLCIIN
+13 
-19 GVENQC
+19 
-25 VYSNSI
+25 
-31 IHLKTYNIIH
+31 
-41 MTTSEFIIQFRES
+41 MTTSEFVKQFRQA

-67 DVDMPFAL
+67 DVDMPYAL

-123 WVEAVQP
+123 WAERIPNASR
-130 DADTCM
+130 TSM

-143 GVDFSFTSRCFGSAT
+143 GVDFAFTSRCFDCAT

-183 AKCAEAEDVL
+183 VKCAEAEAVL
-193 EQLKPQTMI
+193 EQMEPQTMI

-221 CTPDVCQLLPR
+221 CTPDVCQLLPS
-232 LMAKS
+232 LMQKS

-255 DLDGKVREVHIVSV
+255 DLDGKVREVHIVSA
-269 DGECKELLLVLAPDG
+269 DGECKELLLVLASDG

-291 CVDIQS
+291 CVDILS
-297 RPDSEGQYPRS
+297 KPDSEGQYPRS
-308 EFVYSIGGEAEPQ
+308 EFVYSI
-321 PTNST
+321 
-326 LPSATDNS
+326 
-334 KLENSKLPQAT
+334 AT
-345 NSKLKTQNSKLA
+345 NAQEEMVEN
-357 LPTDNSKLENS
+357 NSKLENS
-368 TSALPT
+368 TSAQPT
-374 NSKLKTQ
+374 NSTFNIQHSTLPPAT
-381 NSKFLHEPNASIMK
+381 NSTFNIQHSTFLFEPNASVMK

-410 VSRNSHLFL
+410 ISRNSHLFL
-419 SNELKE
+419 SDHET
-425 DFPGRSFAIDAFTTM
+425 DGFPGRTFVIDAVTTM
-440 NKRQLRQA
+440 NKRQLRQT

-488 SEGDHIL
+488 SDGDHIL

>member
-1 MFVKRPI
+1 
-8 LNIFL
+8 
-13 YLCIIN
+13 
-19 GVENQC
+19 
-25 VYSNSI
+25 
-31 IHLKTYNIIH
+31 
-41 MTTSEFIIQFRES
+41 MTTSEFVKQFRQA

-67 DVDMPFAL
+67 DVDMPYAL

-118 QVARR
+118 QVARLWAER
-123 WVEAVQP
+123 IPNASR
-130 DADTCM
+130 TSM

-143 GVDFSFTSRCFGSAT
+143 GVDFSFTSRCFDCAT

-178 IQNAT
+178 IRNAT
-183 AKCAEAEDVL
+183 VECAEAEAVL
-193 EQLKPQTMI
+193 ERMEPQTMI

-232 LMAKS
+232 LMEKS

-249 WHKAIV
+249 WHKAIA
-255 DLDGKVREVHIVSV
+255 DLDGKVREVHIVSA

-284 KPEVQVF
+284 KPEVQIF
-291 CVDIQS
+291 CVDILS
-297 RPDSEGQYPRS
+297 KPDSEGLYPRS
-308 EFVYSIGGEAEPQ
+308 EFVYSIATNAQEEMVENNSKSENSTSTQ
-321 PTNST
+321 PTNSQFT
-326 LPSATDNS
+326 IQ
-334 KLENSKLPQAT
+334 KLKIAAGN
-345 NSKLKTQNSKLA
+345 NSKLKI
-357 LPTDNSKLENS
+357 
-368 TSALPT
+368 
-374 NSKLKTQ
+374 Q
-381 NSKFLHEPNASIMK
+381 NSKFLFEPNASVMK

-410 VSRNSHLFL
+410 ISRNSHLFF
-419 SNELKE
+419 SDHET
-425 DFPGRSFAIDAFTTM
+425 DGFPGRTFVIDAVTTM
-440 NKRQLRQA
+440 NKRQLRQTLA
-448 LSGMKQAN
+448 GMKQAN

-471 RLKLSDGGDT
+471 RLKLNDGGDT

>member
-1 MFVKRPI
+1 MTTPEFVK
-8 LNIFL
+8 
-13 YLCIIN
+13 
-19 GVENQC
+19 
-25 VYSNSI
+25 
-31 IHLKTYNIIH
+31 
-41 MTTSEFIIQFRES
+41 QFRES

-67 DVDMPFAL
+67 DVDMPYAL

-84 QRKLPSWA
+84 LRKLPSWA

-123 WVEAVQP
+123 WAERIPNASR
-130 DADTCM
+130 TSM

-143 GVDFSFTSRCFGSAT
+143 GVDFSFTSRCFDCAT

-170 SANLPRLG
+170 GANLPRLG
-178 IQNAT
+178 IRNAHV
-183 AKCAEAEDVL
+183 KCAEAEAVL
-193 EQLKPQTMI
+193 KQTEPQTMI

-232 LMAKS
+232 LMQKS

-255 DLDGKVREVHIVSV
+255 DLDGKVREVHIVSA

-308 EFVYSIGGEAEPQ
+308 EFVYSI
-321 PTNST
+321 
-326 LPSATDNS
+326 
-334 KLENSKLPQAT
+334 AT
-345 NSKLKTQNSKLA
+345 NAQEEMVEN
-357 LPTDNSKLENS
+357 NSKLENS
-368 TSALPT
+368 TSAQPINSTFNIQHSTLPPAT
-374 NSKLKTQ
+374 NST
-381 NSKFLHEPNASIMK
+381 F
-395 AGCFDEIARAYGVSA
+395 
-410 VSRNSHLFL
+410 
-419 SNELKE
+419 
-425 DFPGRSFAIDAFTTM
+425 
-440 NKRQLRQA
+440 
-448 LSGMKQAN
+448 N
-456 IAVRNFPLSVAELRK
+456 IQHSSSSPTLP
-471 RLKLSDGGDT
+471 
-481 YIFATTT
+481 
-488 SEGDHIL
+488 
-495 MLTHKTKK
+495 

>member
-1 MFVKRPI
+1 
-8 LNIFL
+8 
-13 YLCIIN
+13 
-19 GVENQC
+19 
-25 VYSNSI
+25 
-31 IHLKTYNIIH
+31 
-41 MTTSEFIIQFRES
+41 MTTSEFVKQFRES

-67 DVDMPFAL
+67 DVDMPYAL

-84 QRKLPSWA
+84 LRKLPSWA

-123 WVEAVQP
+123 WAERIPNASR
-130 DADTCM
+130 TSM

-143 GVDFSFTSRCFGSAT
+143 GVDFSFTSRCFDCAT
-158 YVERNASLCDVV
+158 YVERNASLCEVV
-170 SANLPRLG
+170 GSNLPRLG
-178 IQNAT
+178 IRNAQV
-183 AKCAEAEDVL
+183 KCAEAEAVL
-193 EQLKPQTMI
+193 KQTEPQTMI

-221 CTPDVCQLLPR
+221 CTPDVCQLLPS
-232 LMAKS
+232 LMQKS

-255 DLDGKVREVHIVSV
+255 DLDGKVREVHIVSA

-326 LPSATDNS
+326 FNIQNSKLPSATN
-334 KLENSKLPQAT
+334 LTLNIEHLTLNI
-345 NSKLKTQNSKLA
+345 N
-357 LPTDNSKLENS
+357 NS
-368 TSALPT
+368 T
-374 NSKLKTQ
+374 
-381 NSKFLHEPNASIMK
+381 FLFEPNASVMK
-395 AGCFDEIARAYGVSA
+395 AGCFDEIAWAYGVSA
-410 VSRNSHLFL
+410 ISRNSHLFL
-419 SNELKE
+419 SDHET
-425 DFPGRSFAIDAFTTM
+425 DGFPGRTFVIDAVTTM
-440 NKRQLRQA
+440 NKRQLRQT

-471 RLKLSDGGDT
+471 RLKLNDGGDT

-488 SEGDHIL
+488 SDGDHIL

>member
-1 MFVKRPI
+1 
-8 LNIFL
+8 
-13 YLCIIN
+13 
-19 GVENQC
+19 
-25 VYSNSI
+25 
-31 IHLKTYNIIH
+31 
-41 MTTSEFIIQFRES
+41 MTTSEFVKQFRES

-67 DVDMPFAL
+67 DVDMPYAL

-84 QRKLPSWA
+84 LRKLPSWA

-108 SSEPTARYKQ
+108 SSEATARYKQ

-123 WVEAVQP
+123 WAERIPNASR
-130 DADTCM
+130 TSM

-143 GVDFSFTSRCFGSAT
+143 GVDFSFTSRCFDCAT
-158 YVERNASLCDVV
+158 YVERNASLCAVV
-170 SANLPRLG
+170 GANLPRLG
-178 IQNAT
+178 IRNAQV
-183 AKCAEAEDVL
+183 KCAEAEAVL
-193 EQLKPQTMI
+193 KQTEPQTMI

-221 CTPDVCQLLPR
+221 CTPDVCQLLPC
-232 LMAKS
+232 LMQKS

-249 WHKAIV
+249 WHKAIA

-308 EFVYSIGGEAEPQ
+308 EFVYSI
-321 PTNST
+321 
-326 LPSATDNS
+326 
-334 KLENSKLPQAT
+334 AT
-345 NSKLKTQNSKLA
+345 NAQEEMVEN
-357 LPTDNSKLENS
+357 NSKLENS
-368 TSALPT
+368 TSAQPT
-374 NSKLKTQ
+374 NSTFNIQ
-381 NSKFLHEPNASIMK
+381 HSTFLFEPNASVMK

-410 VSRNSHLFL
+410 ISRNSHLFL
-419 SNELKE
+419 SDHEI
-425 DFPGRSFAIDAFTTM
+425 DGFPGRSFAIDAVTTM
-440 NKRQLRQA
+440 NKRQLRQT

-471 RLKLSDGGDT
+471 RLKLNDGGDT

-488 SEGDHIL
+488 FEGDHIL

>member
-1 MFVKRPI
+1 
-8 LNIFL
+8 
-13 YLCIIN
+13 
-19 GVENQC
+19 
-25 VYSNSI
+25 
-31 IHLKTYNIIH
+31 
-41 MTTSEFIIQFRES
+41 MTTSEFVKQFRES

-67 DVDMPFAL
+67 DVDMPYAL

-123 WVEAVQP
+123 WAERIPNASR
-130 DADTCM
+130 TSM

-143 GVDFSFTSRCFGSAT
+143 GVDFSFTSRCFDCAT

-178 IQNAT
+178 IRNAQV
-183 AKCAEAEDVL
+183 KCAEAEAVL
-193 EQLKPQTMI
+193 EQMEPQTMI

-221 CTPDVCQLLPR
+221 CTPDVCQLLPS
-232 LMAKS
+232 LMQKS

-255 DLDGKVREVHIVSV
+255 DLDGKVREVHIVSA

-291 CVDIQS
+291 CVDILS
-297 RPDSEGQYPRS
+297 KPDSEGEYPRS

-321 PTNST
+321 PTNSQFT
-326 LPSATDNS
+326 TQKLKIAAGNNS
-334 KLENSKLPQAT
+334 KLNNSKSQA
-345 NSKLKTQNSKLA
+345 
-357 LPTDNSKLENS
+357 
-368 TSALPT
+368 
-374 NSKLKTQ
+374 
-381 NSKFLHEPNASIMK
+381 
-395 AGCFDEIARAYGVSA
+395 
-410 VSRNSHLFL
+410 
-419 SNELKE
+419 
-425 DFPGRSFAIDAFTTM
+425 
-440 NKRQLRQA
+440 
-448 LSGMKQAN
+448 
-456 IAVRNFPLSVAELRK
+456 
-471 RLKLSDGGDT
+471 
-481 YIFATTT
+481 
-488 SEGDHIL
+488 
-495 MLTHKTKK
+495 

>member
-1 MFVKRPI
+1 
-8 LNIFL
+8 
-13 YLCIIN
+13 
-19 GVENQC
+19 
-25 VYSNSI
+25 
-31 IHLKTYNIIH
+31 
-41 MTTSEFIIQFRES
+41 
-54 DPRKLALQASRYP
+54 
-67 DVDMPFAL
+67 MPYAL

-84 QRKLPSWA
+84 LRKLPSWA

-108 SSEPTARYKQ
+108 SSEATARYKQ

-123 WVEAVQP
+123 WAERIPNASR
-130 DADTCM
+130 TSM

-143 GVDFSFTSRCFGSAT
+143 GVDFSFTSRCFDCAT
-158 YVERNASLCDVV
+158 YVERNASLCEVV
-170 SANLPRLG
+170 GANLPRLG
-178 IQNAT
+178 IRNAQV
-183 AKCAEAEDVL
+183 KCAEAEAVL
-193 EQLKPQTMI
+193 EQMEPQTMI

-221 CTPDVCQLLPR
+221 CTPDVCQLLPS
-232 LMAKS
+232 LMQKS

-255 DLDGKVREVHIVSV
+255 DLDGKVREVHIVSA

-291 CVDIQS
+291 CVDILS
-297 RPDSEGQYPRS
+297 KPDSQGVYPRS
-308 EFVYSIGGEAEPQ
+308 EFVYSIATNVQEEVMENNSKSENSTSAQ

-326 LPSATDNS
+326 FNIQHSTLP
-334 KLENSKLPQAT
+334 PAT
-345 NSKLKTQNSKLA
+345 NSTFNIQH
-357 LPTDNSKLENS
+357 S
-368 TSALPT
+368 T
-374 NSKLKTQ
+374 
-381 NSKFLHEPNASIMK
+381 FLFEPNASVMK
-395 AGCFDEIARAYGVSA
+395 AGCFDEIARAYGICA
-410 VSRNSHLFL
+410 ISRNSHLFL
-419 SNELKE
+419 SDHEI
-425 DFPGRSFAIDAFTTM
+425 DGFPGRTFVIDAVTTM
-440 NKRQLRQA
+440 NKRQLRQT

-471 RLKLSDGGDT
+471 RLKLNDGGDT

>member
-1 MFVKRPI
+1 
-8 LNIFL
+8 
-13 YLCIIN
+13 
-19 GVENQC
+19 
-25 VYSNSI
+25 
-31 IHLKTYNIIH
+31 
-41 MTTSEFIIQFRES
+41 MTTSEFVKQFRES

-67 DVDMPFAL
+67 DVDMPYAL

-84 QRKLPSWA
+84 LRKLPSWA

-123 WVEAVQP
+123 WAERIPNASR
-130 DADTCM
+130 TSM

-143 GVDFSFTSRCFGSAT
+143 GVDFSFTSRCFDCAT
-158 YVERNASLCDVV
+158 YVERNASLCEVV
-170 SANLPRLG
+170 GANLPRLG
-178 IQNAT
+178 IRNAQV
-183 AKCAEAEDVL
+183 KCAEAEAVL
-193 EQLKPQTMI
+193 EQMEPQTMI

-221 CTPDVCQLLPR
+221 CTPDVCQLLPC
-232 LMAKS
+232 LMQKS

-255 DLDGKVREVHIVSV
+255 DLDGKVREVHIVSA

-291 CVDIQS
+291 CVDILS

-308 EFVYSIGGEAEPQ
+308 EFVYSI
-321 PTNST
+321 
-326 LPSATDNS
+326 
-334 KLENSKLPQAT
+334 AT
-345 NSKLKTQNSKLA
+345 NAQEEIVEN
-357 LPTDNSKLENS
+357 NSKLENS
-368 TSALPT
+368 TSAQPT
-374 NSKLKTQ
+374 NSTFNIQ
-381 NSKFLHEPNASIMK
+381 HSTFLFEPNASVMK

-410 VSRNSHLFL
+410 ISRNSHLFL
-419 SNELKE
+419 SDRET
-425 DFPGRSFAIDAFTTM
+425 DGFPGRTFVIDAVTTM
-440 NKRQLRQA
+440 NKRQLRQT

>member
-1 MFVKRPI
+1 
-8 LNIFL
+8 
-13 YLCIIN
+13 
-19 GVENQC
+19 
-25 VYSNSI
+25 
-31 IHLKTYNIIH
+31 
-41 MTTSEFIIQFRES
+41 MTTSEFVKQFRQA

-67 DVDMPFAL
+67 DVDMPYAL

-84 QRKLPSWA
+84 LRKLPSWA

-123 WVEAVQP
+123 WAERIPNASR
-130 DADTCM
+130 TSM

-143 GVDFSFTSRCFGSAT
+143 GVDFSFTSRCFDCAT

-170 SANLPRLG
+170 GANLPRLG
-178 IQNAT
+178 IRNAT
-183 AKCAEAEDVL
+183 VECAEAEAVL
-193 EQLKPQTMI
+193 EQTEPQTMI

-221 CTPDVCQLLPR
+221 CTPDVCQLLPS
-232 LMAKS
+232 LMQKS

-255 DLDGKVREVHIVSV
+255 DLDGKVREVHIVSA

-284 KPEVQVF
+284 NPEVQVF

-326 LPSATDNS
+326 FNIQNSKLPSATN
-334 KLENSKLPQAT
+334 LTLNIEHLTLNI
-345 NSKLKTQNSKLA
+345 N
-357 LPTDNSKLENS
+357 NS
-368 TSALPT
+368 T
-374 NSKLKTQ
+374 
-381 NSKFLHEPNASIMK
+381 FLYEPNASVMK
-395 AGCFDEIARAYGVSA
+395 AGCFDEIARAFGISA
-410 VSRNSHLFL
+410 ISPNSHLFL
-419 SNELKE
+419 SDREI
-425 DFPGRSFAIDAFTTM
+425 DGFPGRSFAVDAVTTM
-440 NKRQLRQA
+440 NKRQLRQT

>member
-1 MFVKRPI
+1 MFVKRSI

-31 IHLKTYNIIH
+31 IHLQTYNIIH
-41 MTTSEFIIQFRES
+41 MTTAEFIIQFRES
-54 DPRKLALQASRYP
+54 DPRRLALQASRYP

-143 GVDFSFTSRCFGSAT
+143 GVDFSFTSRCFSSAT

-207 RRDEHGAKTVLIAD
+207 RRDEHGVKTVLIAD

-269 DGECKELLLVLAPDG
+269 DGECKELLLVLADNG
-284 KPEVQVF
+284 TKNVQVF

-308 EFVYSIGGEAEPQ
+308 EFVYSI
-321 PTNST
+321 
-326 LPSATDNS
+326 
-334 KLENSKLPQAT
+334 AT
-345 NSKLKTQNSKLA
+345 NAQEEMVEN
-357 LPTDNSKLENS
+357 NSKLENS
-368 TSALPT
+368 TSAQPT

-381 NSKFLHEPNASIMK
+381 NSKFLHEPNASVMK
-395 AGCFDEIARAYGVSA
+395 AGCFDEIARAFGISA
-410 VSRNSHLFL
+410 ISRNSHLFL
-419 SNELKE
+419 SDELKE
-425 DFPGRSFAIDAFTTM
+425 DFPGRTFAIDAVTTM
-440 NKRQLRQA
+440 NKRQLRQT

-471 RLKLSDGGDT
+471 RLKLNDGGDT

-488 SEGDHIL
+488 SDGDHIL
-495 MLTHKTKK
+495 MITHKTKK